1 MTEYSW
7 HEDFFKR
14 KVFPQI
20 CKDAGEC
27 SGFYAWLEV
36 SEKQLY
42 DEIFRLE
49 QEIDAIWLAQGD
61 REKFRQACRDWY
73 TTVMAGI
80 ERWKKAMG
88 VGQGAGDRV
97 QGTVEP
103 EQIKML

>member
-1 MTEYSW
+1 MTEYNW

-14 KVFPQI
+14 KVFPQV

-49 QEIDAIWLAQGD
+49 QEIDAIWIAQGD
-61 REKFRQACRDWY
+61 RERFRTACRDWY
-73 TTVMAGI
+73 SSFMAGI
-80 ERWKKAMG
+80 EKWKVAMK
-88 VGQGAGDRV
+88 QETEARS
-97 QGTVEP
+97 QKPVEP
-103 EQIKML
+103 EQIKMAMR